1 MRLNRR
7 QLLTGFAAMSAMPA
21 LGDTQIPT
29 AKSLAVPVV
38 DGASALPLKILNEQK
53 EPVSLAR
60 WQGRWVVLSLWGP
73 WCKQCQDEMPSV
85 VRMSH
90 ALDKDHIQFLP
101 LAFERKGPWFVR
113 KFLSDNGFD
122 ELPVYTGN
130 GRNLYDT
137 LGLERLP
144 STAILTPEL
153 QHAYTITGEAVWDDP
168 ETVAWLNG
176 LGR

>member
-1 MRLNRR
+1 MFLTRR
-7 QLLTGFAAMSAMPA
+7 HMLTTLAAATAMPVLA
-21 LGDTQIPT
+21 KAGVPT

-53 EPVSLAR
+53 EPVSLAD

-73 WCKQCQDEMPSV
+73 WCKQCKDEMPSV
-85 VRMSH
+85 VRMSR
-90 ALDKDHIQFLP
+90 ALDSDHIQFLP

-113 KFLSDNGFD
+113 KFLTDNGFD
-122 ELPVYTGN
+122 ELPVYMGN
-130 GRNLYDT
+130 GRNLHDT

-144 STAILTPEL
+144 TTAILTPDL

-168 ETVAWLNG
+168 ETIAWLNG